1 MKLLAID
8 KSGLR
13 EKQKMDNANYELKN
27 KDLHLVKADKEN
39 FWTLMDLR
47 VSKDQEEFVAPN
59 SVSLAQAYDTRADGK
74 FVQPFGIWDGDT
86 PVGFAMIGHNS
97 EEYEEMAEVYR
108 HSYCLWRFMID
119 QRYQKRGY
127 GRDAL
132 KLLLD
137 YIRTFPDGVESLWS
151 TSWEP
156 GNDVAAKLYHD
167 FGFIENGEK
176 DGDEIVAVLEL

>member
-1 MKLLAID
+1 
-8 KSGLR
+8 
-13 EKQKMDNANYELKN
+13 MDNINYELKN
-27 KDLHLVKADKEN
+27 KVLHLVKADKEN
-39 FWTLMDLR
+39 FWTLLDLR
-47 VSKDQEEFVAPN
+47 VSKDQQEFVAPN
-59 SVSLAQAYDTRADGK
+59 SISLAEAYDTHANGR

-97 EEYEEMAEVYR
+97 EEYEKMPEAYR
-108 HSYCLWRFMID
+108 HYCLWRFMID

-137 YIRTFPDGVESLWS
+137 YIRSFPDGKDTLWS

-156 GNDVAAKLYHD
+156 DNKVAAKLYHD
-167 FGFIENGEK
+167 FGFIENGEM
-176 DGDEIVAVLEL
+176 DGDEIVAVLKL

>member
-1 MKLLAID
+1 MG
-8 KSGLR
+8 STNCG
-13 EKQKMDNANYELKN
+13 LKN
-27 KDLHLVKADKEN
+27 KALHLVKADKEN

-47 VSKDQEEFVAPN
+47 VAKDQENFVASN
-59 SVSLAQAYDTRADGK
+59 AVSLAQAYDTLACCR
-74 FVQPFGIWDGDT
+74 FVQAFGIWDGET
-86 PVGFAMIGHNS
+86 PVGFAMIGHDS

-119 QRYQKRGY
+119 QRYQRRGY

-137 YIRTFPDGVESLWS
+137 YIRSFPDGEEALWS

-167 FGFIENGEK
+167 FGFVENGEK
-176 DGDEIVAVLEL
+176 DGDEIVAVFEL

>member
-1 MKLLAID
+1 
-8 KSGLR
+8 
-13 EKQKMDNANYELKN
+13 MDNANYELKN

-47 VSKDQEEFVAPN
+47 VSKEQEEFVAPN

-86 PVGFAMIGHNS
+86 PVGFAIIGHNS
-97 EEYEEMAEVYR
+97 EEYEEMAEVFR

-156 GNDVAAKLYHD
+156 GNDVAAKLYND

>member
-1 MKLLAID
+1 MSNTDFSK
-8 KSGLR
+8 
-13 EKQKMDNANYELKN
+13 NNTNHELKN
-27 KDLHLVKADKEN
+27 KGLHLVKADKEN
-39 FWTLMDLR
+39 FWTLLDLR
-47 VSKDQEEFVAPN
+47 VAKEQELFVASN
-59 SVSLAQAYDTRADGK
+59 AISLAEAYDTRADGK
-74 FVQPFGIWDGDT
+74 FAQAFGIWDGET

-97 EEYEEMAEVYR
+97 EEYEEMADVMR

-119 QRYQKRGY
+119 QRYQRRGY

-137 YIRTFPDGVESLWS
+137 YVHSFPDGEEALWS

-167 FGFIENGEK
+167 FGFMENGEK
-176 DGDEIVAVLEL
+176 DGEETVGVLEL

>member
-1 MKLLAID
+1 
-8 KSGLR
+8 
-13 EKQKMDNANYELKN
+13 MDNANYELKN

-119 QRYQKRGY
+119 QRYH
-127 GRDAL
+127 
-132 KLLLD
+132 
-137 YIRTFPDGVESLWS
+137 PDILMVKYRAEEVSNEQWK
-151 TSWEP
+151 T
-156 GNDVAAKLYHD
+156 
-167 FGFIENGEK
+167 
-176 DGDEIVAVLEL
+176 

>member
-1 MKLLAID
+1 
-8 KSGLR
+8 
-13 EKQKMDNANYELKN
+13 MDNANYEIKN
-27 KDLHLVKADKEN
+27 KDLHLVKADREN

-47 VSKDQEEFVAPN
+47 VSKDQEDFVAPN
-59 SVSLAQAYDTRADGK
+59 SVSLAQAYDTRADGR
-74 FVQPFGIWDGDT
+74 FVQPFGIWDGDV

-97 EEYEEMAEVYR
+97 EEYEDMAEVYR

-137 YIRTFPDGVESLWS
+137 YIRTFPDGEESLWI

-167 FGFIENGEK
+167 FGFKENGEK
-176 DGDEIVAVLEL
+176 DGDEIVAVFEL

>member
-1 MKLLAID
+1 MLIQKIYFEIVGYRQIGIEGKA
-8 KSGLR
+8 
-13 EKQKMDNANYELKN
+13 KMDNANYELKN

-119 QRYQKRGY
+119 RKRQKAGVAY
-127 GRDAL
+127 EGRDL
-132 KLLLD
+132 
-137 YIRTFPDGVESLWS
+137 
-151 TSWEP
+151 
-156 GNDVAAKLYHD
+156 
-167 FGFIENGEK
+167 
-176 DGDEIVAVLEL
+176 